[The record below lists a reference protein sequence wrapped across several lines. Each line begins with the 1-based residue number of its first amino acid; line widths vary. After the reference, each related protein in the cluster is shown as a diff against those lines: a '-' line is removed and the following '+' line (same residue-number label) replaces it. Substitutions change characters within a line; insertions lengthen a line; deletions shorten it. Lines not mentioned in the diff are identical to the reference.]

1 MFYQTISVICAVLL
15 LPAYAGLQAGRL
27 SREDKTFDLMN
38 FVGASLLTW
47 VAVVERQYGFILV
60 EGMWALLSLPP
71 LFGFGKGKGKGK
83 GKGSAGH

>member
-1 MFYQTISVICAVLL
+1 MFYQIISVVGAVLL
-15 LPAYAGLQAGRL
+15 LTAYAGLQAGRL
-27 SREDKTFDLMN
+27 SREDKAFDLMN

-71 LFGFGKGKGKGK
+71 LFGVGKGKKTP
-83 GKGSAGH
+83 